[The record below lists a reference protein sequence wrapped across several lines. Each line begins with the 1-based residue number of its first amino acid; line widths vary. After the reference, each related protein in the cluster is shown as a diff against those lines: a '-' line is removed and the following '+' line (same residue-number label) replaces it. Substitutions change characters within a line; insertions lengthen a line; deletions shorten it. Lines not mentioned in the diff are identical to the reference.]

1 MVFGRGYKEEIMAT
15 IQKKKNGEKIIV
27 LNGGESAVV
36 FTDEGIHQI
45 LSQTFKTTLLEA
57 QRTQGKSIVS
67 RFEECSEKE
76 ATGVLNDFVL
86 IQVVNLLSEIIGGL
100 ENKN

>member
-1 MVFGRGYKEEIMAT
+1 MAK
-15 IQKKKNGEKIIV
+15 IQSKKNGEKIIA
-27 LNGGESAVV
+27 LNGGESANV

-57 QRTQGKSIVS
+57 QRTQGKSIMN
-67 RFEECSEKE
+67 RFEKCADKD
-76 ATGVLNDFVL
+76 ATAVLNDFVL

-100 ENKN
+100 ESKN